1 MKYNIPSFY
10 SSFYGHHFA
19 RLFVRVPPVGHNRRI
34 QMQFKIMDPIQLYN
48 KIKENSG
55 YHKCF
60 ISIYSYGNSIESL
73 NDNYKSHPLL
83 DRVFFDFDLESKD
96 IKNNLD
102 ELNKIRKNGLHYQPD
117 RQEELL
123 KDIYNRVVN
132 KKASIEPINHAKKF
146 AEFLNNEYGAYPAL
160 FFSGFKGCH
169 VYAFF
174 EQTNLNN
181 TNNTIQHFAE
191 NMRERMKL
199 DTMDLSVNKDPNVR
213 KSRVPYSKNE
223 MTGLTVVPFHIDD
236 SYDEIIDKALNPTVE
251 PFKISNY
258 LTSLKKHLE
267 ELDKTIPLNQ
277 HKPHQRRTQITRNNK
292 KWIPV
297 SSSIDNRMFF
307 RDIIGPPER
316 EYTHYDVYHCP
327 FPDHSDNKPSFI
339 VYNSGYK
346 CYGCNRRGNYWQY
359 LKERRNMN
367 DTEIRKYL
375 KHKKFKNFVY
385 S

>member
-1 MKYNIPSFY
+1 
-10 SSFYGHHFA
+10 
-19 RLFVRVPPVGHNRRI
+19 
-34 QMQFKIMDPIQLYN
+34 
-48 KIKENSG
+48 
-55 YHKCF
+55 
-60 ISIYSYGNSIESL
+60 
-73 NDNYKSHPLL
+73 
-83 DRVFFDFDLESKD
+83 
-96 IKNNLD
+96 
-102 ELNKIRKNGLHYQPD
+102 
-117 RQEELL
+117 
-123 KDIYNRVVN
+123 VN
-132 KKASIEPINHAKKF
+132 KKASIEPINQAKKF

-160 FFSGFKGCH
+160 IFSGFKGCH
-169 VYAFF
+169 VYSFF

-191 NMRERMKL
+191 NMKERMKL

-223 MTGLTVVPFHIDD
+223 MTGLTVVPFNIDD
-236 SYDEIIDKALNPTVE
+236 SYDEIIDKALNPIVE

-258 LTSLKKHLE
+258 LTSLNKHLE

-277 HKPHQRRTQITRNNK
+277 RKIHQRRAHITRNNK

-297 SSSIDNRMFF
+297 SSGRDNRMFF
-307 RDIIGPPER
+307 REIIGPPER

-346 CYGCNRRGNYWQY
+346 CYGCNRMGNYWQY

-367 DTEIRKYL
+367 DSEIRKYL
-375 KHKKFKNFVY
+375 ELKKFKNFVY